1 MTRRPVVFLVTAVVL
16 GAAGLAWAQD
26 LGGAQ
31 TSGPF
36 LLEWESR
43 QTGGGRAV
51 VSGYVYNRHQ
61 MRAQHIRLRVD
72 TLDAA
77 SRPSSTRI
85 VDVTGTIASR
95 GRGYF
100 EVRMPSGDG
109 PYRVTVDSFDW
120 YGCGDG

>member
-1 MTRRPVVFLVTAVVL
+1 MTRRSVAFLATAVVL
-16 GAAGLAWAQD
+16 CAAEIAWAQD
-26 LGGAQ
+26 LGSAQ

-43 QTGGGRAV
+43 QTGGGQAV
-51 VSGYVYNRHQ
+51 VSGYVHNRHQ
-61 MRAQHIRLRVD
+61 MRAQRIRVRVD

-85 VDVTGTIASR
+85 VDVMGTIPSQD
-95 GRGYF
+95 RGYF
-100 EVRMPSGDG
+100 EVRVPSGDA
-109 PYRVTVDSFDW
+109 PHRVTVDSVDW